1 MFLRNLAPNFRL
13 YIRKHSKD
21 PIKDAVRSDGKTKNM
36 TTLSIRHSINRPPL
50 RSRLLLTGIVL
61 SFGLLALSPAAT
73 GQTCQDGCDTIH
85 NNTFLGDSALR
96 SNTTGLANTAI
107 GYGTLPNNTSGNGNT
122 AVGGGALAANSI
134 GSYNTAI
141 GSGALE
147 FSSTAS
153 NNTATGDSALT
164 FNTTGTRNVATG
176 GSALYTNTTGI
187 DNTAT
192 GFNALYTNN
201 ANYNTADG
209 YKALEKNT
217 TGSSNTATG
226 LNALNKNTIGSAN
239 AANGASALYS
249 NTTGVDN
256 TANGFDALY
265 SNVNG
270 YNNTADGYAALFKN
284 SSGITNTAIGS
295 NALYSNTT
303 GGSNIAVGF
312 QAGFNLTTGGNNIDI
327 GNVGVAAEANTIRIG
342 TAGSQINT
350 YVAGISGVTVA
361 SGVGVIVDSSGH
373 LGTIVSSARFKEAIK
388 PMDKA
393 SEAVFALQPVTF
405 RYKHDLDRDGIPQFG
420 LVAEEV
426 EKVNRD
432 LVARDEQGKPYTV
445 RYEAVNAMLLNEFL
459 KEHQT
464 VQKLKKQVAELTAG
478 LQKVSAEL
486 AAASPS
492 SGGLKL
498 SESAPRTVAN
508 NR

>member
-13 YIRKHSKD
+13 YVCKHSKTSNQRHSL
-21 PIKDAVRSDGKTKNM
+21 IRRKDQNM
-36 TTLSIRHSINRPPL
+36 TTLFIRRSINRSPL

-61 SFGLLALSPAAT
+61 SFGLLAFSHAAT

-85 NNTFLGDSALR
+85 NNTFLGDSALS
-96 SNTTGLANTAI
+96 SNTTGLGNTAN
-107 GYGTLPNNTSGNGNT
+107 GYGALANNTSGYGNT
-122 AVGGGALAANSI
+122 AVGGEALSANSV
-134 GSYNTAI
+134 GNYNTAV
-141 GSGALE
+141 GTSALN
-147 FSSTAS
+147 FSATAS
-153 NNTATGDSALT
+153 DNTAAGYSALM
-164 FNTTGTRNVATG
+164 FNTTGTRNVAI
-176 GSALYTNTTGI
+176 GSYALYSNKTTI

-192 GFNALYTNN
+192 GFNALYTNI

-265 SNVNG
+265 SNING

-303 GGSNIAVGF
+303 GGSNIALGF
-312 QAGFNLTTGGNNIDI
+312 QAGFNLTTGNNNIDI

-342 TAGSQINT
+342 TAGSQTNT
-350 YVAGISGVTVA
+350 YIAGISGVTVA
-361 SGVGVIVDSSGH
+361 GGVGVFVDANGQ
-373 LGTIVSSARFKEAIK
+373 LGTKTSSARFKEAIK

-393 SEAVFALQPVTF
+393 SEAILALKPVTF
-405 RYKHDLDRDGIPQFG
+405 HYKHELDPDGIPQFG
-420 LVAEEV
+420 LVAEDV

-432 LVARDEQGKPYTV
+432 LVVRDEQGKPYTV

-459 KEHQT
+459 KARRQIDAQ
-464 VQKLKKQVAELTAG
+464 QKQIDALTAG
-478 LQKVSAEL
+478 LQKVSAQLE
-486 AAASPS
+486 ASKP
-492 SGGLKL
+492 GLQ
-498 SESAPRTVAN
+498 TVLN
-508 NR
+508 DQ